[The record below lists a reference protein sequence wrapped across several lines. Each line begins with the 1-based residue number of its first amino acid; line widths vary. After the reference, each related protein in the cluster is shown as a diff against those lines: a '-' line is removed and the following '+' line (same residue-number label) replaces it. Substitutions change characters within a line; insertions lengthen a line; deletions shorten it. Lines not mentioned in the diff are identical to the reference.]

1 MFQSLVSFQYWTFI
15 AQILNL
21 FIQIFLFKKFLF
33 KPIQNILEKRRQ
45 EVGDLYTQAEEAKAD
60 AQQDKA
66 EYEARL
72 LAAEEEAAGIM
83 KNALDRANVRSDEII
98 REASQ
103 KAAAMKEK
111 ADRDI
116 AQERKKAVNEIKDDI
131 SNMAVEI
138 AEKIVGREVSSQ
150 DHEKLISDFID
161 NMGEQV

>member
-45 EVGDLYTQAEEAKAD
+45 EVGELYTQAEEAKAD

-98 REASQ
+98 REANQ

>member
-21 FIQIFLFKKFLF
+21 FVQIFLFKKFLF

>member
-98 REASQ
+98 REANQ

>member
-33 KPIQNILEKRRQ
+33 KPIQKILDQRRQ
-45 EVGDLYTQAEEAKAD
+45 EVGELYSQAEDAKSD

-66 EYEARL
+66 EYEAKL

-83 KNALDRANVRSDEII
+83 KSATDRANLRSDEII
-98 REASQ
+98 KEANA
-103 KAAAMKEK
+103 KAAAMIQK

-138 AEKIVGREVSSQ
+138 AEKIVGREVNSQ
-150 DHEKLISDFID
+150 DHEKLISDFIE

>member
-33 KPIQNILEKRRQ
+33 KPIQKILDQRRQ
-45 EVGDLYTQAEEAKAD
+45 EVGELYSQAEEAKSD

-66 EYEARL
+66 EYEAKL

-83 KNALDRANVRSDEII
+83 KSATDRANLRSDEII
-98 REASQ
+98 KEANA
-103 KAAAMKEK
+103 KAAAMIQK

-138 AEKIVGREVSSQ
+138 AEKIVGREVNSQ
-150 DHEKLISDFID
+150 DHEKLISDFIE

>member
-45 EVGDLYTQAEEAKAD
+45 EVGELYTQAEEAKAD